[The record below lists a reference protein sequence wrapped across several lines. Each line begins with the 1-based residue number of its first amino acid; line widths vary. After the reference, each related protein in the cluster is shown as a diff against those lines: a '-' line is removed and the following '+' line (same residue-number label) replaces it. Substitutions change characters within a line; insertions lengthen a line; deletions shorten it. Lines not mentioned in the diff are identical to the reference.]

1 MRIALISDIHGNL
14 PALMAV
20 LDDIDLRNVDQLYC
34 LGDLVDLAPWS
45 NEVVS
50 LIRERKISCLMG
62 NHDELIA
69 YNLPITTIKDKS
81 AKENEARHQAISHSL
96 NTVSDSNKA
105 FLASLPKHIQ
115 LNFESQMVHLTH
127 ATPFGIADYVFE
139 DDVQKLKACLAAS
152 SSSIL
157 AVGHTHLS
165 YIRQFE
171 EGIVINL
178 GSVGRT
184 QEPDA
189 KASYAMLELN
199 QTDVSANIIKIDYPI
214 EETIKGILESSV
226 PDFYAES
233 LKSPSS

>member
-1 MRIALISDIHGNL
+1 MVRIALISDVHGNL
-14 PALMAV
+14 PALKAV
-20 LDDIDLRNVDQLYC
+20 LDDIDQRNIDQLYC

-50 LIRERKISCLMG
+50 LIRQRKISCLMG

-69 YNLPITTIKDKS
+69 FNLPIEPLKDKS
-81 AKENEARHQAISHSL
+81 AQENEARHQAISHSL

-115 LNFESQMVHLTH
+115 LNFEHQILHLTH

-139 DDVQKLKACLAAS
+139 DDDQKLKACLLAS
-152 SSSIL
+152 GSSIL

-171 EGIVINL
+171 EGVIINL

-184 QEPDA
+184 KERDA
-189 KASYAMLELN
+189 KASYAILELN
-199 QTDVSANIIKIDYPI
+199 QKELSVKIIKMDYPI
-214 EETIKGILESSV
+214 AETIQGILESSI
-226 PDFYAES
+226 PDFYAET
-233 LKSPSS
+233 LKFP